1 MFGGMEVVLWKAQID
16 EGAEKRKC
24 ERWSVTTENFEA
36 SEKRCKG

>member
-1 MFGGMEVVLWKAQID
+1 MFGGVEVVLWKAQID
-16 EGAEKRKC
+16 EGAERKC